1 MTYKAMKH
9 IQNCDLLVLP
19 DSDRGNCVAYQ
30 IVEKAWAG
38 VRNKPVLQVAMPMT
52 HDKARMA
59 ESHLAAARAVERHLD
74 QGKQVVFLTLGIL
87 PYIPRISISTGKL
100 QRTATK
106 RRWYPACPLLC
117 GGGSIGPESGHGDG
131 DDPHHSLLAWRGAGP
146 GPAGC
151 EGTDEGRFADG
162 PGETG
167 AAGPGMEAAMVEN
180 CGMDGQ
186 RCFRS
191 TAEIPE
197 DAGYFSLLL
206 VREEGGAR

>member
-1 MTYKAMKH
+1 MSPAACCEAWESCRKSGSCWRSTPGRRRPGQSAPFRGKLTGVGVGPGDPELLTYKAMKH

-38 VRNKPVLQVAMPMT
+38 VRNQARFAGGHAMT

-106 RRWYPACPLLC
+106 RRWYPACPLFARRRLNWA
-117 GGGSIGPESGHGDG
+117 GVW
-131 DDPHHSLLAWRGAGP
+131 AW
-146 GPAGC
+146 
-151 EGTDEGRFADG
+151 GR
-162 PGETG
+162 
-167 AAGPGMEAAMVEN
+167 
-180 CGMDGQ
+180 
-186 RCFRS
+186 R
-191 TAEIPE
+191 
-197 DAGYFSLLL
+197 
-206 VREEGGAR
+206 